1 VKRDPSLGVVIA
13 IGVGCVC
20 LCLAGV
26 VAFLVAG
33 GASLFALSGAS
44 SASGGSAD
52 ANITVSAPLNAAV
65 GDEVIIEVTV
75 ENTTA
80 SPLVLDSVDIASSYI
95 TGIAILRSDPAY
107 SETFHIPVF
116 DYESYT
122 LEHNVPPNET
132 VTVRFYGQAVNQGDY
147 SGGVD
152 VCIGSGSDCAS
163 HSIRTL
169 VSE

>member
-1 VKRDPSLGVVIA
+1 LNRNTS
-13 IGVGCVC
+13 IGLIIGIGCLC

-26 VAFLVAG
+26 GAFFVAG
-33 GASLFALSGAS
+33 GASFLALSGS
-44 SASGGSAD
+44 GSGSAGSAD
-52 ANITVSAPLNAAV
+52 ANITVSAPLNVSV

-75 ENTTA
+75 QNTTGSA
-80 SPLVLDSVDIASSYI
+80 LVLDSVDITTNYV
-95 TGIAILRSDPAY
+95 TGIAILRSEPAY
-107 SETFHIPVF
+107 SETFHIPIV

-132 VTVRFYGQAVNQGDY
+132 VTIRFYGQAVNQGDY

-163 HSIRTL
+163 HSIRT
-169 VSE
+169 VVGE

>member
-1 VKRDPSLGVVIA
+1 LNRNTSLAIVVG
-13 IGVGCVC
+13 IGCLC

-26 VAFLVAG
+26 GVFFVAG
-33 GASLFALSGAS
+33 GASFLALSGS
-44 SASGGSAD
+44 GSGSGGSAD
-52 ANITVSAPLNAAV
+52 TNITVSAPLNVAV

-75 ENTTA
+75 QNTTG
-80 SPLVLDSVDIASSYI
+80 SSLVLDSVDIASSYI
-95 TGIAILRSDPAY
+95 TGIAILRSEPAY
-107 SETFHIPVF
+107 SETFHIPIVE
-116 DYESYT
+116 YESYT
-122 LEHNVPPNET
+122 LEQNLPANEI

-147 SGGVD
+147 SGAVD